1 MRKTKFAVALLLGLV
16 AFAAISLVSSQ
27 AATITYTVEP
37 AELAEA
43 GGRVEDLQSLVDH
56 RRPREFRPGDQ
67 PHRRPGQGERSCGVI
82 RAVER
87 DRVDGQRRAAL
98 ELDIGGHT
106 GDTRLF

>member
-43 GGRVEDLQSLVDH
+43 GFVNIVFKVTNDSDVPMTRISLSGAGRTYHLPNASIAPHETQDLMINDIYVEAEQLGSPIVFML
-56 RRPREFRPGDQ
+56 
-67 PHRRPGQGERSCGVI
+67 
-82 RAVER
+82 
-87 DRVDGQRRAAL
+87 
-98 ELDIGGHT
+98 T
-106 GDTRLF
+106 GTK